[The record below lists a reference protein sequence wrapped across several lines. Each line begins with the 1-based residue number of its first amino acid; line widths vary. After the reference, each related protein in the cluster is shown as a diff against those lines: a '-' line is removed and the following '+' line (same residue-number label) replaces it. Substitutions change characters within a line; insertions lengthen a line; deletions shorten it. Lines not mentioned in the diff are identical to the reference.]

1 MQETAQQYTERILSY
16 AAGKDPLKLQQQA
29 PKKLAALL
37 RGTDRRRLTQ
47 RPAAGKWSV
56 AEIVAHLADA
66 EIVHAWRWR
75 QVLSTNGV
83 AIQAYDQD
91 AWANALGYAK
101 RDPKESLAIFATL
114 RASDLDLLKSVPA
127 SAWQNY
133 GIHSER
139 GQESVTHMIKM
150 AAGHDLN
157 HIMQIEK
164 ILENA
169 DGKSPRHG

>member
-1 MQETAQQYTERILSY
+1 MRETAQEYTERILSY
-16 AAGKDPLKLQQQA
+16 VAGKDPLKLQEQA
-29 PKKLAALL
+29 PKRLAALL
-37 RGTDRRRLTQ
+37 RVADRRRLTQ
-47 RPAAGKWSV
+47 RPAASKWSV

-75 QVLSTNGV
+75 QALSTNGV

-91 AWANALGYAK
+91 AWANAFGYAK
-101 RDPKESLAIFATL
+101 RDPKESLSLFATL
-114 RASDLDLLKSVPA
+114 RATNLDLLKSVHG
-127 SAWQNY
+127 SSWQNY
-133 GIHSER
+133 GIHSAR
-139 GQESVTHMIKM
+139 GQESVIHMIKM

-169 DGKSPRHG
+169 DGKSP